1 MYLIQAPNSIE
12 STRGGV
18 HMVVIATRRTS
29 WTVQN
34 ALVRNVCRTGLPVFS
49 NREVA
54 RYDQLA
60 NSTSLG

>member
-1 MYLIQAPNSIE
+1 
-12 STRGGV
+12 
-18 HMVVIATRRTS
+18 MVVIATRRTS